1 MALGRRSM
9 RTEGRCGA
17 AEWPST
23 DGSTAASYPRRV
35 ARQQLQVTIQG
46 CVHAQSSASPAQLY
60 HTDNGTSRLGHT
72 ALFLNLAYVA
82 SLLRRQRNNRASNM
96 SPDRGAFTPPS
107 PDHGQSDTVDD
118 DGLHRTLPPGRSFT
132 VRGVLVGLV
141 VGLVIC
147 FSNMYFGLQT
157 GWVSTMTM
165 PASLMG
171 FGIFK
176 ALRPHLRFPFSPVE
190 NVLVQTVAGS
200 MAIMPLGCGFVGVV
214 RFDPHSLVEGAF
226 GTWIRLADD

>member
-1 MALGRRSM
+1 MAPAARVLGM
-9 RTEGRCGA
+9 A
-17 AEWPST
+17 
-23 DGSTAASYPRRV
+23 
-35 ARQQLQVTIQG
+35 
-46 CVHAQSSASPAQLY
+46 
-60 HTDNGTSRLGHT
+60 
-72 ALFLNLAYVA
+72 
-82 SLLRRQRNNRASNM
+82 
-96 SPDRGAFTPPS
+96 PDRGLTPPRA
-107 PDHGQSDTVDD
+107 SDSSSED
-118 DGLHRTLPPGRSFT
+118 DGAYPSALGDQQEGAPILDRGLPVAGRSFT
-132 VRGVLVGLV
+132 FRGVAVGLL

-176 ALRPHLRFPFSPVE
+176 TLSRRLEFPFSPVE

-214 RFDPHSLVEGAF
+214 SSPTTEVFDPDSGFADRWVDPRHELFASTRGARTSAAQPLEVDCLVSGTLLFRRCLCRSLVRF
-226 GTWIRLADD
+226 RIPNVLHSTLYPKI